1 MSVMTRSQTA
11 KKVLIESTEQTM
23 KDLLAA
29 NNCGLAGHGQG
40 LVMLSFKH
48 SAYGRETK
56 DMITFKL
63 IDGKFKIEY
72 CNFHPYGYPK
82 YFKKIHGN
90 NIELINAVEA
100 YLRSRGE
107 NFVSYTLSEY
117 DRMRAKTQATKK
129 KQVSKEM

>member
-1 MSVMTRSQTA
+1 MTRSQTA
-11 KKVLIESTEQTM
+11 KKALIASTEQTM

-29 NNCGLAGHGQG
+29 NNCGIAGQGQG
-40 LVMLSFKH
+40 LVILSFKH

-63 IDGKFKIEY
+63 IGGKFKIEY
-72 CNFHPYGYPK
+72 CDFHPYGYPK

-100 YLRSRGE
+100 YLRSKGE
-107 NFVSYTLSEY
+107 NFVSCTLGEY
-117 DRMRAKTQATKK
+117 DRIIDKSQVNNQ
-129 KQVSKEM
+129 KQVIKVM